1 MLKIISKLLRQLADD
16 VDEGKFECDEEQM
29 SNTITQLA
37 EFNGSILSK
46 AQACNYLGI
55 SRSTFD
61 KMVKEGK
68 IPRGKRRMGFKE
80 LSWTKEQL
88 NFIKQCS

>member
-16 VDEGKFECDEEQM
+16 IDNGKFECDEEEM
-29 SNTITQLA
+29 SNTITQLS
-37 EFNGSILSK
+37 EFNGSVLSK
-46 AQACNYLGI
+46 SQACDYLGI

-61 KMVKEGK
+61 KMIKEGK
-68 IPRGKRRMGFKE
+68 IPKGKKRQGFKE

-88 NFIKQCS
+88 NFIKQ